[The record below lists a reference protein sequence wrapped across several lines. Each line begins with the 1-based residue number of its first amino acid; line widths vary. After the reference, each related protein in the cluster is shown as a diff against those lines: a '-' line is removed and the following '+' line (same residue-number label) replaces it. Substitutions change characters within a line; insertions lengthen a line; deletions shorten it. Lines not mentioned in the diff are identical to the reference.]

1 MNRMLAY
8 WEKLSFVCLR
18 SVPKLIADSSITEIA
33 AKNYKTFGL
42 YNTFFSETKRPG
54 QSDSRKKPR
63 FSKGSKENQY
73 RYPVESNNNNL

>member
-1 MNRMLAY
+1 MIKAVMNRMLAY

-42 YNTFFSETKRPG
+42 YNTFFLG
-54 QSDSRKKPR
+54 
-63 FSKGSKENQY
+63 N
-73 RYPVESNNNNL
+73 